1 MKRLLCLLGFCLVLL
16 PAAGGSQTTSP
27 SATAPSNPS
36 AAAAPQAPAPQAMSQ
51 GEKKPGDDAI
61 MSFEEYDPKST
72 LVVPEHPK
80 TRAKFPFIDVHNH
93 QEAHKMTPA
102 QVDKLVSDMDGL
114 NMAVMNNLSGGWG
127 DTLATGVKNLK
138 GRYPKRFTEFANVDF
153 KRIDEP
159 NFGENAARQ
168 LEHDVKVGGAQG
180 LKIFK
185 NLGMFVTDKNGQR
198 VHTDDPRIDPVWDK
212 CAELG
217 IPVLIHTGEPS
228 PFWLPWDKHNE
239 RWLELKQFPERRRT
253 DPRFASF
260 EVTMEE
266 QHNMFR
272 KHPKTIFIAA
282 HLDWLGND
290 LGRLGKLMDEMPNV
304 YTEIGAVLHELGRQ
318 PKAARAFFLKYQD
331 RILFGKDIW
340 EPSEYYVYFR
350 VLETEDEYFD
360 YYRKRHA
367 FWKMYGL
374 GLPDEVLKKVYYKN
388 ALRIIPGIDKAA
400 FPE

>member
-27 SATAPSNPS
+27 SATAPS

-51 GEKKPGDDAI
+51 GEKKPGEDVI

-185 NLGMFVTDKNGQR
+185 NLGMFVTDKTGQR

-217 IPVLIHTGEPS
+217 IPVLIHTGEPVA
-228 PFWLPWDKHNE
+228 FWSPWDKHNE

-260 EVTMEE
+260 EETMAE
-266 QHNMFR
+266 QHNLFR
-272 KHPKTIFIAA
+272 KHPKTIFIDA
-282 HLDWLGND
+282 HLGWLGND

-400 FPE
+400 FPD

>member
-1 MKRLLCLLGFCLVLL
+1 MKRFLCLLCLALL
-16 PAAGGSQTTSP
+16 PAQGGGQT
-27 SATAPSNPS
+27 
-36 AAAAPQAPAPQAMSQ
+36 AAAPQTATPAA
-51 GEKKPGDDAI
+51 GATKPDDVI
-61 MSFEEYDPKST
+61 MSFEDYEPKST

-80 TRAKFPFIDVHNH
+80 TRAKYPFIDVHNH
-93 QEAHKMTPA
+93 QDADEMTPA
-102 QVDKLVSDMDGL
+102 QVDKLVADMDGL

-127 DTLATGVKNLK
+127 ETLAKGVRNLK
-138 GRYPKRFTEFANVDF
+138 TRYPKRFTEFANVDF

-159 NFGENAARQ
+159 DFGVNAARQ
-168 LEHDVKVGGAQG
+168 LEQDVKVGGAQG

-185 NLGMFVTDKNGQR
+185 NLGMFVTDKTGAR

-228 PFWLPWDKHNE
+228 PFWSPWDRHNE
-239 RWLELKQFPERRRT
+239 RWLELKQYPSRRRT

-266 QHNMFR
+266 QHNLFR

-290 LGRLGKLMDEMPNV
+290 LGRLGRLLDEMPNV
-304 YTEIGAVLHELGRQ
+304 YTEIGAVLHEIGRQ
-318 PKAARAFFLKYQD
+318 PRAARAFFIKYQD
-331 RILFGKDIW
+331 RVLFGKDIW
-340 EPSEYYVYFR
+340 EPSEYHVYFR
-350 VLETEDEYFD
+350 VLETQDEYFD

-374 GLPDEVLKKVYYKN
+374 DLPDEVLKKLYYKN
-388 ALRIIPGIDKAA
+388 ALRIIPGIDKSA
-400 FPE
+400 FPA